1 MWDYSGD
8 VQYSLFST
16 GHTLPSI
23 CLQSSASERGNDCTD
38 RGIQCELER
47 LKCVSHLRRPTHL
60 NLISFFVE
68 FFLKNLLS
76 MFKRWGW
83 STEDH
88 PDAVPQ
94 NKVRVT
100 KMGLQKMFSPTE
112 WDMAGSTWHIC
123 FSRAGF
129 KIKLQDKK
137 KCKCSI
143 NSIVLINI
151 VLWKTLSI
159 CTSTP
164 SPGGVYC
171 ALFGRVAGFTGL
183 KEREQNL
190 HMTICHLS
198 PAIQGHREIS
208 LDYFC

>member
-8 VQYSLFST
+8 VRYSLFPT

-23 CLQSSASERGNDCTD
+23 SLQSSALERGNDCTD
-38 RGIQCELER
+38 RWIQCELER

-88 PDAVPQ
+88 PNAFPQ

-100 KMGLQKMFSPTE
+100 KMGLQEMFSPTE
-112 WDMAGSTWHIC
+112 WGMAGSTCHIC
-123 FSRAGF
+123 FSRASF
-129 KIKLQDKK
+129 KIKLQEKK
-137 KCKCSI
+137 
-143 NSIVLINI
+143 NVNVPLI
-151 VLWKTLSI
+151 
-159 CTSTP
+159 
-164 SPGGVYC
+164 
-171 ALFGRVAGFTGL
+171 A
-183 KEREQNL
+183 
-190 HMTICHLS
+190 
-198 PAIQGHREIS
+198 
-208 LDYFC
+208 